1 MKKLK
6 KLSFNNNFTV
16 LSEAGMKAIMGGV
29 ENTCTVN
36 ASSPCSNHT
45 CTDSNGIPVSYLT
58 CRPMNG
64 GGCYCAG

>member
-29 ENTCTVN
+29 ENTCKVD
-36 ASSPCSNHT
+36 ASNCSNQT

-58 CRPMNG
+58 CRYLTS